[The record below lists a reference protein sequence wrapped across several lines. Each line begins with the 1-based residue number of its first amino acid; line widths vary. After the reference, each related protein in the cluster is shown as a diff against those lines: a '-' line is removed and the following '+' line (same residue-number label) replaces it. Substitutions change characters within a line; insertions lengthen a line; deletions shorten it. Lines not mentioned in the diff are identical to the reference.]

1 MLRPRKFL
9 AISASPSNKRRVSRR
24 YRQRMPFWWKG
35 SRCDASAT
43 DDPTYTGCLQGRR
56 ENIIFYKRQQWV
68 TTNYAL
74 LVYAVIFI
82 VSARFFSRTDMARG
96 WLGILV
102 ILTFAYHMIT
112 LRLLQ
117 DMLARFRDRLAWIY
131 TNYFTAEE
139 QTGLSLWPEPKPFQS
154 QWIILAGLVAVSVIG
169 AALTLIYLFSVR

>member
-1 MLRPRKFL
+1 M
-9 AISASPSNKRRVSRR
+9 
-24 YRQRMPFWWKG
+24 
-35 SRCDASAT
+35 
-43 DDPTYTGCLQGRR
+43 
-56 ENIIFYKRQQWV
+56 

-74 LVYAVIFI
+74 LVYAVIFV

-139 QTGLSLWPEPKPFQS
+139 QTGLSLWPEPNRFNLNGS
-154 QWIILAGLVAVSVIG
+154 YWLGW
-169 AALTLIYLFSVR
+169 